1 MEQRNELCLALIEAG
16 AKMDLTD
23 DCGRTALIE
32 AVAEHERG
40 VARALM
46 QHGASVN
53 VQDSSGRSPLIVVR
67 VSLDCVQLC
76 LTNLYFVC

>member
-1 MEQRNELCLALIEAG
+1 
-16 AKMDLTD
+16 MDLTD

-67 VSLDCVQLC
+67 VSLDCVL
-76 LTNLYFVC
+76 LRYALPTFILYAE